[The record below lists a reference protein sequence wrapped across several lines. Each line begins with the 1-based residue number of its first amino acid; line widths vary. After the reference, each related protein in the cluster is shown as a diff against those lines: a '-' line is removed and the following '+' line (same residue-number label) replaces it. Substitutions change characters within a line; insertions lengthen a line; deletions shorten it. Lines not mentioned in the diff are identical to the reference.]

1 MTMPWGASGDGVIL
15 ALLWRETV
23 NGLRSRSRA
32 DLAWVFLGGGF
43 LVVYGLADVT
53 AVLHANAALARQ
65 SARLW
70 SVWLPALGALLGV
83 GGGPAIA
90 RLALGRARAPFLV
103 AAPISLAARRR
114 MAATVAWAAAAPP
127 AAIVA
132 AAVAGACAAVH
143 KPDAVVWVCAA
154 TTAFLLGF
162 AVAAGLAIRRGLRDG
177 FGPETI
183 RLNRPGRAH
192 IALPRVLD
200 AGRPAWI
207 AAWAWRLQAGRL
219 AISAPMAIAAL
230 LGAPIVVLAV
240 GASVAQHRAVPATLA
255 AVTAGFVA
263 FAASLRFH
271 PLASPVLRS
280 APITF
285 ARTWFRLMGLPLALS
300 AIVYAA
306 PAGAA
311 VLAEPSQWA
320 APIGGGAWMLATEG
334 AYGVF
339 AAFFA
344 TSPALA
350 MVAFAAALALSAYE
364 SAEFGQ
370 TILFLPLGLA
380 VWLWRR
386 AERRFR
392 HG

>member
-1 MTMPWGASGDGVIL
+1 
-15 ALLWRETV
+15 
-23 NGLRSRSRA
+23 
-32 DLAWVFLGGGF
+32 
-43 LVVYGLADVT
+43 
-53 AVLHANAALARQ
+53 
-65 SARLW
+65 
-70 SVWLPALGALLGV
+70 
-83 GGGPAIA
+83 
-90 RLALGRARAPFLV
+90 
-103 AAPISLAARRR
+103 
-114 MAATVAWAAAAPP
+114 
-127 AAIVA
+127 
-132 AAVAGACAAVH
+132 
-143 KPDAVVWVCAA
+143 
-154 TTAFLLGF
+154 
-162 AVAAGLAIRRGLRDG
+162 
-177 FGPETI
+177 
-183 RLNRPGRAH
+183 
-192 IALPRVLD
+192 
-200 AGRPAWI
+200 
-207 AAWAWRLQAGRL
+207 
-219 AISAPMAIAAL
+219 
-230 LGAPIVVLAV
+230 
-240 GASVAQHRAVPATLA
+240 
-255 AVTAGFVA
+255 
-263 FAASLRFH
+263 
-271 PLASPVLRS
+271 
-280 APITF
+280 
-285 ARTWFRLMGLPLALS
+285 LPLALS